1 MPIKGLSE
9 TRRMPRLGK
18 IHLGIKAKNANG
30 VEYPKAVDYF
40 VCPPEVQAVF
50 GEKPKELAIMFPL
63 EDEAKFAS
71 QYYRCYSNLRGLVC
85 KGDGEI
91 STRLIDTAT
100 GDFAGRDSKE
110 TVMKDL
116 PCTGRDCSQYQ
127 AKKCKEV
134 MNLLFLLPSVPG
146 LGIWQLDTGSIN
158 SIITLNS
165 AIELVRGVC
174 GRVSMIPLTLAIE
187 PREVTAEGK
196 KKTINALTIKVGV
209 TLAEIQKYAALPVG
223 KVLLP
228 PPDDEKPDMLYPE
241 VEGIEEEEPEQ
252 EKVKEPAGN
261 EAQLAHIRE
270 LYAKLNFKKSG
281 WTAYLANAKLPS
293 DISLMTKEQLDWVEK
308 DLTERV
314 SLQ

>member
-40 VCPPEVQAVF
+40 VCPPEVQAIF

-100 GDFAGRDSKE
+100 GDFASRDSKE
-110 TVMKDL
+110 TMMKDL
-116 PCTGRDCSQYQ
+116 PCTGRDCPQYQ

-134 MNLLFLLPSVPG
+134 MNLQFLLPSVPG

-196 KKTINALTIKVGV
+196 KKTINTLTLKVGV

-223 KVLLP
+223 RVLLP
-228 PPDDEKPDMLYPE
+228 PPDDEKPDMLYSE
-241 VEGIEEEEPEQ
+241 VEEMEVEEPEQ
-252 EKVKEPAGN
+252 EPVTAPSGN
-261 EAQLAHIRE
+261 EAQLSRIRS
-270 LYAKLNFKKSG
+270 LYTKLNFKKSG
-281 WTAYLANAKLPS
+281 WVTYLTNAKLPS
-293 DISLMTKEQLDWVEK
+293 DTNNMTKEQLDWLEK